1 MPGIV
6 FTDCILLL
14 SVFLFVFVFAF
25 FRRQVWTSCQSLRT
39 GWTSSL
45 TPWSSPLLWSR
56 SNLPRFGD
64 EGDDDDWWQTLK
76 ALEYVNIFSWEKILS
91 NLHWKQLLKTNTR
104 MNVKSCDV
112 QWLITLL
119 NIAGVEDKHS
129 VQRHNKTARR
139 HQAQRPHVPTG
150 DYQINISATPII
162 LIIIWSLLIIAM
174 CLQVVTA
181 HIISESQANSLL
193 RAGHSHTK
201 KTRWVLS

>member
-1 MPGIV
+1 MSCIEI
-6 FTDCILLL
+6 TNCILLL

-56 SNLPRFGD
+56 SNLPRFGY
-64 EGDDDDWWQTLK
+64 DDWWQTLK

-91 NLHWKQLLKTNTR
+91 NLHWKRLLKTNTWI
-104 MNVKSCDV
+104 NVKSCDV
-112 QWLITLL
+112 QWWITLL

-150 DYQINISATPII
+150 GYQINISTTPII
-162 LIIIWSLLIIAM
+162 LIITWSILILSM
-174 CLQVVTA
+174 WLQVVTA

-201 KTRWVLS
+201 KTRWKLS